1 MRRLRFHAVAVL
13 AGFLGVLLFAGV
25 ALAKPPGNNGTVKI
39 EGLDLDSIP
48 DNNPHQGCIFTIEF
62 RGYDEGNLNATYSL
76 DVHPPSGNAN
86 LTSGTVFIGEDPAG
100 GANDLDATVV
110 INLDQFPLN
119 NFIEHPQQGFHLKLT
134 VHADGSIGS
143 DVKHKVFWVE
153 GCPSYPATPS
163 APLQN
168 LPASLRTDPPAPAPG
183 VEWGFVVL
191 GALIA
196 LSITVVVKQRPPA
209 AKRVR

>member
-1 MRRLRFHAVAVL
+1 LAVL
-13 AGFLGVLLFAGV
+13 AGFLGVILLASA
-25 ALAKPPGNNGTVKI
+25 ALADPPGNNGTVKI
-39 EGLDLDSIP
+39 EGVDIDSIP

-62 RGYDEGNLNATYSL
+62 RGYDKGANFMATYSL
-76 DVHPPSGNAN
+76 DAQPPSGKDINI
-86 LTSGTVFIGEDPAG
+86 TSGSVFIGEDPAG

-119 NFIEHPQQGFHLKLT
+119 NLIEHPQQGFHLKLT
-134 VHADGSIGS
+134 VHADGSKGN
-143 DVKHKVFWVE
+143 DTKHKVFWVE

-168 LPASLRTDPPAPAPG
+168 LPASLRTDPPAPASG

-209 AKRVR
+209 AKRAR